1 MLHLTKRS
9 LSCFLFLAVPA
20 MLLGQGERAT
30 ITGTVTDAAPAL
42 GGWEFSRIS
51 VFQSGRPILIIG
63 PDQTNLYNFSST
75 NGSSNRLKSAVLSS
89 GQTDN
94 HWFDTTAFA
103 AAGPVHG
110 ADRFAQSAESPFAAA
125 HQYRFLAD

>member
-1 MLHLTKRS
+1 
-9 LSCFLFLAVPA
+9 